1 MLLEPSKKRVLAW
14 EREALLAMDVVLA
27 LLLGENLLEWGGGLE
42 EGGQKIGP
50 DRRWADL
57 FDGSKSMAGAVF

>member
-1 MLLEPSKKRVLAW
+1 MTGSA
-14 EREALLAMDVVLA
+14 LAMDVVLA

-50 DRRWADL
+50 GGGRAVCFF
-57 FDGSKSMAGAVF
+57 FDGSKSMAGAMF

>member
-1 MLLEPSKKRVLAW
+1 
-14 EREALLAMDVVLA
+14 MDVVLA

-42 EGGQKIGP
+42 EGGQKIRP

>member
-1 MLLEPSKKRVLAW
+1 
-14 EREALLAMDVVLA
+14 MDVVLG
-27 LLLGENLLEWGGGLE
+27 LRLGENLLEWRGGLE

-50 DRRWADL
+50 DGGRADL